1 MTPPTWGGEPS
12 TRRRRMLLFRRLKP
26 RATRRKSL
34 TPHILHRS
42 TPHRGI
48 STCRQVKGRCA
59 SKRGSR
65 WTTPS
70 QSHHLRTLAP
80 ITLLTCPFASQ
91 RLAIA
96 PIALVSNYVNPTSL
110 TLLRSF
116 RGWRGAWVTATN
128 VGLRESENPTLT
140 HLHLHAERPR
150 PPQLVPTA
158 RWSWITALWAIEQC
172 AKTLH
177 DRESDLFRGLANF
190 WAGGGAVGEDRGTRA
205 PELTKGNLGASG
217 CEGWGWGGGDG

>member
-1 MTPPTWGGEPS
+1 MHVHVSVLTRRYELSLVKADTTAQHEKRECGGVIDTIETGETGLHMATCEGGGGRMTPPTWGGEPS

-70 QSHHLRTLAP
+70 QCHHLRTLAP

-110 TLLRSF
+110 TLLRCF

-140 HLHLHAERPR
+140 HLHLH
-150 PPQLVPTA
+150 V
-158 RWSWITALWAIEQC
+158 
-172 AKTLH
+172 
-177 DRESDLFRGLANF
+177 
-190 WAGGGAVGEDRGTRA
+190 
-205 PELTKGNLGASG
+205 
-217 CEGWGWGGGDG
+217 